1 MARLAFVTVLC
12 VLALGAPAQAGMKA
26 IWGPAE
32 MPDGSSAFPVYKDLG
47 VDVIEEQL
55 SWRDVAISRPV
66 SPRDPADPAYRWPA
80 ALDTMVNGATASG
93 IRVALL
99 VKRTPSWAGGRNGA
113 RVPTHARGLRRLPR
127 RGGAPLS
134 AGPPLDDL
142 GRADP
147 CRIVRADAEQP
158 AHRAARVRRAPR
170 RRLRGAQARAP
181 LERRD
186 RRDDVDARQGHAAGL
201 PALDAAAQRPPAAAG
216 LVRAQPV
223 LGPHPEALAGHVL
236 PGAARLLRHRHA
248 GGRGAPRVPEAAS
261 QAVAV
266 GVHGPVRARQLR
278 LLVLRL
284 AQGAGGMAA
293 RRLPDRGAEARTSP
307 GWDGGRCSTA
317 RRRRTGSRTGS

>member
-1 MARLAFVTVLC
+1 
-12 VLALGAPAQAGMKA
+12 MKA
-26 IWGPAE
+26 IWGPTE

-47 VDVIEEQL
+47 VDLIEQQL
-55 SWRDVAISRPV
+55 SWRDVAVSRPV
-66 SPRDPADPAYRWPA
+66 VAARPGGSRLPLAGRPRQNGQGRDGVRHPRRAARQADPE
-80 ALDTMVNGATASG
+80 L
-93 IRVALL
+93 
-99 VKRTPSWAGGRNGA
+99 GRRPQRRQGSDA
-113 RVPTHARGLRRLPR
+113 RRGLRRLPR

-147 CRIVRADAEQP
+147 RRIVRADAAQP
-158 AHRAARVRRAPR
+158 AHRTARVRRAAR

-186 RRDDVDARQGHAAGL
+186 RRDDLDARQGHAAGL
-201 PALDAAAQRPPAAAG
+201 PALDAAAERPPAAAG

-236 PGAARLLRHRHA
+236 PRAARLLRHRHA

-284 AQGAGGMAA
+284 AQGAGGDGCAPPTGS
-293 RRLPDRGAEARTSP
+293 RRGRRTSP
-307 GWDGGRCSTA
+307 GSDGGRCSTA
-317 RRRRTGSRTGS
+317 RRRPTGSRTGS